1 MPYSIAFYKELRS
14 STKIIFLG
22 YI

>member
-1 MPYSIAFYKELRS
+1 M

-22 YI
+22 QQKKINF